1 MINKTPIKFLKV
13 TWNDFEDDCIELSK
27 KIKDIKIH
35 KIIAI
40 SRGGLVASRILS
52 DLLTIK
58 ISHISISSYKNLRQE
73 KEPSISDVPNENLE
87 GKILLIVDDVSDS
100 GKTLK
105 RAIKYFKDLSV
116 KTIYT
121 AVPYIKPHT
130 IQIPDFWVKKTK
142 SWIIFPYEIKETA
155 KAFVKIFKTKEK
167 ATDKLVILGFK
178 KTTINYVLSK

>member
-58 ISHISISSYKNLRQE
+58 I
-73 KEPSISDVPNENLE
+73 
-87 GKILLIVDDVSDS
+87 
-100 GKTLK
+100 
-105 RAIKYFKDLSV
+105 
-116 KTIYT
+116 
-121 AVPYIKPHT
+121 
-130 IQIPDFWVKKTK
+130 
-142 SWIIFPYEIKETA
+142 
-155 KAFVKIFKTKEK
+155 
-167 ATDKLVILGFK
+167 
-178 KTTINYVLSK
+178 